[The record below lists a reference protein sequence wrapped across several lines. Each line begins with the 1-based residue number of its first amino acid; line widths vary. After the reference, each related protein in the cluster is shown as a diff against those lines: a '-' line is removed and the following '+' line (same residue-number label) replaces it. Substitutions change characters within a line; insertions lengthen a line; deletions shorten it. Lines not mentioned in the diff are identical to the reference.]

1 MPNAAGLSLGRR
13 YWSNAVFLLE
23 SGAGGTAEA
32 EEGEAPGEGAKEG
45 FGYPQLSRMGPL
57 GCCLRF
63 ALGCKFRILA
73 TQFFNLIK

>member
-32 EEGEAPGEGAKEG
+32 EEGEAPGEGAEKVWIPAAFADGAVG
-45 FGYPQLSRMGPL
+45 FGGV
-57 GCCLRF
+57 
-63 ALGCKFRILA
+63 AV
-73 TQFFNLIK
+73 